1 MVFRSSASRAP
12 PFLGELL
19 AFDRILGAQVS
30 AARSWK
36 VKPDVDMAG
45 EIVER
50 VREPIVR
57 RRCQAAL
64 AFLGMTGL
72 LPFAF
77 TRAA

>member
-19 AFDRILGAQVS
+19 FDDVLRGNAGVVR
-30 AARSWK
+30 ARQPERF
-36 VKPDVDMAG
+36 VAG
-45 EIVER
+45 KIVER

-57 RRCQAAL
+57 RCQAAL
-64 AFLGMTGL
+64 AFLAKTGL

>member
-45 EIVER
+45 KIVER

-57 RRCQAAL
+57 RCQAAL
-64 AFLGMTGL
+64 AFLAKTGL